1 MLEIFHC
8 NVKKVFIN
16 YERSDTVSYFQKKF
30 EGNRLKIRKDMGLQS
45 FISGN

>member
-8 NVKKVFIN
+8 KVKKVFIN
-16 YERSDTVSYFQKKF
+16 NERSDPIFYFQKKF

-45 FISGN
+45 FISGH